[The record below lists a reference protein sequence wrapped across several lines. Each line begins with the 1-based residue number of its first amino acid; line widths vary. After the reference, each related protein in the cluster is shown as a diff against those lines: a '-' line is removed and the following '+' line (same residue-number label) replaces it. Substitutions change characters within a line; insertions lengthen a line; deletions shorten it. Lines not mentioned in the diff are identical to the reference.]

1 MVCLPHPLSCIND
14 TSNIDNNV
22 VRCEL
27 AARWKEHKAA
37 DEKRGASRESYHQP
51 RRTLVWVCMEMRQS
65 DPPDTWDVHTQGGIS
80 RFVSTMDPLPTGR
93 VAFTLLNCSRVRDG
107 DGVTDHM
114 VNKCMKGSCR

>member
-14 TSNIDNNV
+14 TSSTDNNIV
-22 VRCEL
+22 QCEL
-27 AARWKEHKAA
+27 ATRWKEHNEHVA
-37 DEKRGASRESYHQP
+37 RESYHQP

-93 VAFTLLNCSRVRDG
+93 VAFTLLNCHKGWRWG
-107 DGVTDHM
+107 EVTPH
-114 VNKCMKGSCR
+114 RQ